1 MSKFI
6 ENPKF
11 SAVAAMGAAAIFSVL
26 LFGGNAEAASVSSCK
41 GATASKVKS
50 CCERIVKENGRPHW
64 MIKSGTTC
72 SEAVACKGGASP
84 LALVAVVA
92 QRCYIKYA
100 FKIKDENHER
110 PQQSRSQTFN

>member
-11 SAVAAMGAAAIFSVL
+11 SAVAAMGAAAVFSVL
-26 LFGGNAEAASVSSCK
+26 SFGGNAEAASVLGCK

-50 CCERIVKENGRPHW
+50 CCERIVKEDGRPAW
-64 MIKSGTTC
+64 MIKSDTSC

-92 QRCYIKYA
+92 QRCYIKRA
-100 FKIKDENHER
+100 IEIMDKNHEGPGKGR
-110 PQQSRSQTFN
+110 QVPS